1 MQTITATN
9 ARSNWF
15 QILKQILKNK
25 QPTRVST
32 KNGAVIMMPEEEF
45 EGWMETAEILSI
57 PGAMEFINES
67 KKQIEKG
74 ELIDADEVFKD
85 LK

>member
-32 KNGAVIMMPEEEF
+32 KNGAVIMMSEEEF
-45 EGWMETAEILSI
+45 EGLMETTELLAI
-57 PGAMEFINES
+57 PGLKES
-67 KKQIEKG
+67 IQKSDEEIAKG
-74 ELIDADEVFKD
+74 ETYSMEDVFND
-85 LK
+85 